1 MPFYGLSRRVH
12 GVNNTLTACTVLSIY
27 VRMSQR
33 TCTILCKHSRL
44 PQGLYCHHV
53 CRCWKPN
60 FAAND
65 TRFIFLLRCYPS
77 GEHGDKHCPCLK
89 FVLFRVILNDPSASD
104 KWHCVW
110 NARRCRRFCCPYF
123 IVDTTRLLVVSQLDS
138 TSILHAPASFPR
150 KLSMNNL
157 NTAFV
162 TVSLPVLRKQIQ
174 VKSNETCL

>member
-1 MPFYGLSRRVH
+1 MPFYGLSRRVR

-123 IVDTTRLLVVSQLDS
+123 IVLQIPLTPPDCSWC
-138 TSILHAPASFPR
+138 H
-150 KLSMNNL
+150 
-157 NTAFV
+157 
-162 TVSLPVLRKQIQ
+162 SLIRQ
-174 VKSNETCL
+174 VFYMHQQVFLENWAWIIWTQPL

>member
-33 TCTILCKHSRL
+33 TCTILYTAIMCVAVGNPISL
-44 PQGLYCHHV
+44 PTTPDL
-53 CRCWKPN
+53 
-60 FAAND
+60 F
-65 TRFIFLLRCYPS
+65 FLLRCYPS

-123 IVDTTRLLVVSQLDS
+123 IVLQIPLTPPDCSWC
-138 TSILHAPASFPR
+138 H
-150 KLSMNNL
+150 
-157 NTAFV
+157 
-162 TVSLPVLRKQIQ
+162 SLIRQ
-174 VKSNETCL
+174 VFYMHQQVFLENWAWIIWTQPL

>member
-1 MPFYGLSRRVH
+1 MGCHVACMAWTIRWLRVQYSLYTLECPKGLAQFFA
-12 GVNNTLTACTVLSIY
+12 NTVDFHKVYTAIMCVAVGNQISLQI
-27 VRMSQR
+27 
-33 TCTILCKHSRL
+33 IPDL
-44 PQGLYCHHV
+44 
-53 CRCWKPN
+53 
-60 FAAND
+60 F
-65 TRFIFLLRCYPS
+65 FLLRCYPS

-123 IVDTTRLLVVSQLDS
+123 IVLQIPLTPPDCSWCHSL
-138 TSILHAPASFPR
+138 IWHAPASFPR
-150 KLSMNNL
+150 KFRMNNL

-174 VKSNETCL
+174 VKSNKTCL

>member
-104 KWHCVW
+104 KWHAFEMHGAVGDFVVHISSFCRSRW
-110 NARRCRRFCCPYF
+110 HHQIARGVTAWFDKYF
-123 IVDTTRLLVVSQLDS
+123 TC
-138 TSILHAPASFPR
+138 TSKFS
-150 KLSMNNL
+150 
-157 NTAFV
+157 
-162 TVSLPVLRKQIQ
+162 
-174 VKSNETCL
+174 